1 MCDVVQ
7 NRLFQFGHTTEDAVA
22 NAVLG
27 DVAEPA
33 FDHIQPRTAVGREVD
48 VKAPMSLQPLPGV
61 GILVRGV
68 VIDDQMQVQVRQR
81 LGIDLLQ
88 EPDPLLMPMLWQA
101 FRDDSTLR
109 QFDGREQRGR
119 AVAFVVV
126 RQRLESA
133 GEQRQALLRP
143 VEGLDLTLLIA
154 RQRQRVLGRI
164 EVQPTTSTRLS
175 ANRGSFETLNDFT
188 RCGFSPLSRQ
198 MR

>member
-1 MCDVVQ
+1 MCDVVP
-7 NRLFQFGHTTEDAVA
+7 NRLFQFGHATEDAVA

-33 FDHIQPRTAVGREVD
+33 FDHIQPRTAGGREVD

-68 VIDDQMQVQVRQR
+68 VM
-81 LGIDLLQ
+81 
-88 EPDPLLMPMLWQA
+88 
-101 FRDDSTLR
+101 
-109 QFDGREQRGR
+109 
-119 AVAFVVV
+119 

-188 RCGFSPLSRQ
+188 RCGFSPLLRQ